1 MNINKFLK
9 NEKTSKSNILFAVP
23 KKDTKDD
30 NMPHIKNNILSNLFY
45 IKQIYFI
52 YQHLNLVLNIV

>member
-9 NEKTSKSNILFAVP
+9 NEKTSKSNILFTVP

-30 NMPHIKNNILSNLFY
+30 MPHIKNNIF
-45 IKQIYFI
+45 KPFI
-52 YQHLNLVLNIV
+52 LHQGNKLYYQHLNLVLNIV

>member
-9 NEKTSKSNILFAVP
+9 NEKTSKSNILFTVP

-30 NMPHIKNNILSNLFY
+30 MPPIKNNILF
-45 IKQIYFI
+45 
-52 YQHLNLVLNIV
+52 